1 MSRRLRLAFFGV
13 LAFQLLFLLGLVTF
27 KEVTVRIGQ
36 TVVLQTVPVDPRDL
50 FRGDYVILGYKIST
64 IVGGPPPASTPTPQ
78 LTRSYRVP
86 DLPYISRGDTVYVK
100 LEESSD
106 EGVWVPTAVSRGFPS
121 DWTVFIKGTATS
133 ASPGHDLTV
142 RYGIESYFVPEGQ
155 GRVIERAS
163 DVKVEAAVN
172 GFGDAVI
179 KGLIVDGEPFRLR

>member
-27 KEVTVRIGQ
+27 KEVTLRLGQ

-64 IVGGPPPASTPTPQ
+64 IVVGPPPASTPTPQ

-86 DLPYISRGDTVYVK
+86 YIPYISPGDTVYAK

-106 EGVWVPTAVSRGFPS
+106 EGVWVPTAVSGGFPR
-121 DWTVFIKGTATS
+121 DWKVFIKGTATS
-133 ASPGHDLTV
+133 LPGRDLTV
-142 RYGIESYFVPEGQ
+142 EYGIESYFVPEGQ
-155 GRVIERAS
+155 GKEIERAR
-163 DVKVEAAVN
+163 DVKVEVAVN